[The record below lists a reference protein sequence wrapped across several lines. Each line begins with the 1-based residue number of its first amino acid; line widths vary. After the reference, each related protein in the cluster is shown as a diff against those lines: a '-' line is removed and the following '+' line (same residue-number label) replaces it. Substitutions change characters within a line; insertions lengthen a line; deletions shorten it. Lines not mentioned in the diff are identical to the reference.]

1 MALALLL
8 FGFAFVA
15 IGVRNTQSQISGL
28 LASDF
33 SGAGSFWYFIAGI
46 AAAGAL
52 GFYTPLRGASRGL
65 ILLLIVVLILS
76 NEGFFAQLQLALKNP
91 TPSAAP
97 APPAAPTASVIDS
110 QAVAPQST
118 MTYPG
123 QAASPT
129 APGFTIPGLT
139 FPGQG
144 ATPTIPKAPGFTYPG
159 QGG

>member
-91 TPSAAP
+91 TPSTAP
-97 APPAAPTASVIDS
+97 APPAAPTASVIGS
-110 QAVAPQST
+110 
-118 MTYPG
+118 
-123 QAASPT
+123 AASAVNQALGGPANSALNNPQLT
-129 APGFTIPGLT
+129 APVPDVTNIVPGL
-139 FPGQG
+139 
-144 ATPTIPKAPGFTYPG
+144 
-159 QGG
+159 